1 MTSSNSI
8 RVFVA
13 GHKGMVGSSLVR
25 LLKNKNVKIIT
36 KNKSE
41 LNLLNQQDVQDFF
54 KKETI
59 DQVYLAAAK
68 VGGIHANNTYPA
80 EFIYENL
87 MIQNNVIHNAF
98 LSGVKKLLFLG
109 SSCIY
114 PKNTNQPIKEENL
127 LTGKLEP
134 TNEPYAIAKIAGIK
148 MCESYNRQYGKSF
161 NIDYRSIMPTNLYGP
176 GDNYHP
182 ENSHVIP
189 GLITRFHEAKIKK
202 LPQVLIWGTGMP
214 RREFLYVEDMAIAS
228 IHLMNIEKKIYD
240 KFTSSMCN
248 HINVGSGYDISIRE
262 LAEIIKQVVDY
273 KGIIKFDLTKPDGT
287 QRKLLDN
294 GRVNS
299 LNFKPNIT
307 LIDGLKKTYLE
318 YLKTRV

>member
-98 LSGVKKLLFLG
+98 LSGVKKLLFL
-109 SSCIY
+109 
-114 PKNTNQPIKEENL
+114 
-127 LTGKLEP
+127 
-134 TNEPYAIAKIAGIK
+134 
-148 MCESYNRQYGKSF
+148 
-161 NIDYRSIMPTNLYGP
+161 
-176 GDNYHP
+176 
-182 ENSHVIP
+182 
-189 GLITRFHEAKIKK
+189 
-202 LPQVLIWGTGMP
+202 
-214 RREFLYVEDMAIAS
+214 
-228 IHLMNIEKKIYD
+228 
-240 KFTSSMCN
+240 
-248 HINVGSGYDISIRE
+248 
-262 LAEIIKQVVDY
+262 
-273 KGIIKFDLTKPDGT
+273 
-287 QRKLLDN
+287 
-294 GRVNS
+294 
-299 LNFKPNIT
+299 
-307 LIDGLKKTYLE
+307 
-318 YLKTRV
+318 